1 MGAFFLTFMQVTLVD
16 FNATAFYPFTETRP
30 IAQLQMVG
38 GSISEL
44 WTGLLPHANFGYLCS
59 DALSGVYSNQHSN
72 DTVYVDGRV
81 VPNKKMAENLQTLP
95 LNASLVDEAGRILAY
110 RTSENISSALKTN
123 GNWSGIQA
131 ASTIEIKCDT
141 FVLIESANDLFL
153 KIGEHFDLFDF
164 DGFPHCDCAAP
175 GVIIIGDDLYA
186 HPEAKIAPG
195 YYDTTSGPI
204 ILDKHAEVSAGAM
217 LKGPMFI
224 GEHAIIKMG
233 AKIYGPTVIG
243 KECRVGG
250 EVSNC
255 NIGAF
260 SNKGHDGFIGNAVI
274 GEWCNLGADTNC
286 SNLKNNYSKVNQY
299 NHKTQSIESTDMLFC
314 GVLMGDH
321 SKTAINTQINTATV
335 FGAFSNVVCSSFPP
349 KHLPNFS
356 WFTDKGL
363 FKFELHKAFEMSEAM
378 MARRNVSLTE
388 ETKSLWRFLAQ

>member
-1 MGAFFLTFMQVTLVD
+1 MQITLVD
-16 FNATAFYPFTETRP
+16 FNAKAFYPFTETRP
-30 IAQLQMVG
+30 ISELQMVG
-38 GSISEL
+38 GTIAELWKALLPQASISYICSEAL
-44 WTGLLPHANFGYLCS
+44 TGVFS
-59 DALSGVYSNQHSN
+59 EQHIGDN
-72 DTVYVDGRV
+72 IYVDSRL
-81 VPNKKMAENLQTLP
+81 VPNKKLTEILQSIP
-95 LNASLVDEAGRILAY
+95 VDASLVDDAGQILAF
-110 RTSENISSALKTN
+110 RTSENISSTLKSN
-123 GNWSGIQA
+123 GNWSGVQ
-131 ASTIEIKCDT
+131 ASTTVEIKCDT
-141 FVLIESANDLFL
+141 FVFIESANDLFL
-153 KIGEHFDLFDF
+153 KLGEHFELFDF

-175 GVIIIGDDLYA
+175 GVIIIGDDLFA
-186 HPEAKIAPG
+186 HPDAKIAPG

-204 ILDKHAEVSAGAM
+204 ILGKDAEVSAGAM

-224 GEHAIIKMG
+224 GEHAIVKMG

-255 NIGAF
+255 NVGAF

-286 SNLKNNYSKVNQY
+286 SNLKNNYSKVKQY
-299 NHKTQSIESTDMLFC
+299 NHVTKHIESTEMLFC

-335 FGAFSNVVCSSFPP
+335 FGAFSNAVCSSFPP

-356 WFTDKGL
+356 WFTDQGL
-363 FKFELHKAFEMSEAM
+363 FKFELAKAYEMAEAM
-378 MARRNVSLTE
+378 MARRNVSLTD